1 MSERTVTLKGNPV
14 NLVGPELEVG
24 SAAPDFTVVG
34 GDLSTSS
41 LADLQQGKTLLIA
54 AVPSLDTPVCDEEC
68 RRWSEETANLPENVK
83 VVTISCD
90 LPFAQKRWCDAAECT
105 IDCYS
110 DHRDTSFGENYG
122 VLIGDLRILAR
133 AIFVI
138 GPDGTL
144 TYMEIV
150 PEVAEQPD
158 FDTALAAVK
167 G

>member
-1 MSERTVTLKGNPV
+1 MTERTVTLKGNPLT
-14 NLVGPELEVG
+14 LVGPDLQTG

-34 GDLSTSS
+34 GDLSAAS
-41 LADLQQGKTLLIA
+41 LADIQEGKTLLVA

-90 LPFAQKRWCDAAECT
+90 LPFAQKRWCEAAECT

-110 DHRDTSFGENYG
+110 DHRETSFGEAYG

-133 AIFVI
+133 SIFVI
-138 GPDGTL
+138 APDGTL
-144 TYMEIV
+144 TYKEIV
-150 PEVAEQPD
+150 PEIADHPD
-158 FDTALAAVK
+158 YDAALAAAK